1 MFELWFVELM
11 NINSHCYSKIAFSC
25 ETAITYLKCKRA
37 TKKMKFYWYN

>member
-11 NINSHCYSKIAFSC
+11 NINICCYCKTAFSW
-25 ETAITYLKCKRA
+25 ETAVAYLNCKRA